1 MSDELNLEIEPQEE
15 LLQDALAKDVVKTT
29 VTCPGCNKEYKNA
42 QGLAIHSKK
51 CGQSSSLSCAACHSA
66 FTTKYRLTTHLKTC
80 KVIKQQEEKILEEK
94 KQAELLADCQSQIQ
108 DLKLEIQKTKE
119 DHLKSLE
126 ERDTEWK
133 SRMDSEIQMREM
145 LISHLQKSYA
155 QLQDERKDLIGKR
168 DRPEVQLAEAMKE
181 MSLDKHR
188 ITDLATKFL
197 EKAMATM

>member
-1 MSDELNLEIEPQEE
+1 MSTEEHDHQIEEE
-15 LLQDALAKDVVKTT
+15 T
-29 VTCPGCNKEYKNA
+29 VEETATGSQSVPCPDCKKEFKNA
-42 QGLAIHSKK
+42 HGLAVHSKK
-51 CGQSSSLSCAACHSA
+51 CGKVHSFTCSACRVI
-66 FTTKYRLTTHLKTC
+66 FTTKFRLTTHLKTC

-119 DHLKSLE
+119 DHLKELE

-155 QLQDERKDLIGKR
+155 QLQEERKDLIGKR
-168 DRPEVQLAEAMKE
+168 DRLEVQLAEAMKE

>member
-1 MSDELNLEIEPQEE
+1 MSDEQNLEIEPQEE
-15 LLQDALAKDVVKTT
+15 LLQDALAKDIVKTT

-51 CGQSSSLSCAACHSA
+51 CGQVNSLSCSACHGV
-66 FTTKYRLTTHLKTC
+66 FTTKYRLTTHLKSC

-108 DLKLEIQKTKE
+108 DLKLEVQKTKE
-119 DHLKSLE
+119 DGLRILLAKE
-126 ERDTEWK
+126 EEWK
-133 SRMDSEIQMREM
+133 SRMDSEIQMRDV

-155 QLQDERKDLIGKR
+155 QLQEERKDLIGKR
-168 DRPEVQLAEAMKE
+168 DRLETQLAEAMKE